1 MSRTSRTS
9 DQVQIHEQGLSRP
22 QVIRYYVSAAINRRG
37 LLFKQYVESVVLN
50 YYGSVWDRNRE
61 LKPFDIDSVKGLQA
75 AHKRIQRIVHT
86 PHGEHALFIP
96 SELEEALVEALPEP
110 ERSTCAR
117 VLCERYGF
125 IPMEKPQPEES
136 NRLAD
141 LGSFVKE
148 TGEAIQKLSEVLAD
162 NELSESELEQAHETR
177 SELMDVV
184 STAMCLI
191 RQFDD
196 FESSKR
202 S

>member
-9 DQVQIHEQGLSRP
+9 DQVQIHEHGLSRP

-86 PHGEHALFIP
+86 PHGEHPLFIP
-96 SELEEALVEALPEP
+96 SELEEALVKALPEP
-110 ERSTCAR
+110 ERSICAR

-125 IPMEKPQPEES
+125 IPMEKPTET

-177 SELMDVV
+177 TELMDVV

-191 RQFDD
+191 RQIDA
-196 FESSKR
+196 FERRKR
-202 S
+202 L

>member
-37 LLFKQYVESVVLN
+37 LLFKQYVETVVLHYN
-50 YYGSVWDRNRE
+50 ATVLQSNQE
-61 LKPFDIDSVKGLQA
+61 LKPFDVDSVKGLQA

-96 SELEEALVEALPEP
+96 SELEEALVNSLPEP

-125 IPMEKPQPEES
+125 IPMEPPEPS

-148 TGEAIQKLSEVLAD
+148 TGEAIHKLSEVLAD
-162 NELSESELEQAHETR
+162 NELSESELAQAHETR

-191 RQFDD
+191 RQLDA
-196 FESSKR
+196 FESGKR

>member
-22 QVIRYYVSAAINRRG
+22 QVIRYYVSMAINRRG
-37 LLFKQYVESVVLN
+37 LLFKQYVETVVQHYN
-50 YYGSVWDRNRE
+50 ATVWEQNRE
-61 LKPFDIDSVKGLQA
+61 LKPFDVDSVKGLQA

-86 PHGEHALFIP
+86 PHGEYPLFIP

-110 ERSTCAR
+110 ERSICAK

-125 IPMEKPQPEES
+125 IPMEKPTET

-148 TGEAIQKLSEVLAD
+148 TGEAIHKLSEVLAD
-162 NELSESELEQAHETR
+162 NELSESELAQAHETR

-191 RQFDD
+191 RQFDEI
-196 FESSKR
+196 ESGKR
-202 S
+202 P

>member
-1 MSRTSRTS
+1 MSPTRRTS

-37 LLFKQYVESVVLN
+37 LLFKQYVETVVLN
-50 YYGSVWDRNRE
+50 YNTTVWERNRE
-61 LKPFDIDSVKGLQA
+61 LKPFDVDSVKGLQA

-86 PHGEHALFIP
+86 PHGEHPLFIP
-96 SELEEALVEALPEP
+96 SELEEALVNALPEP

-125 IPMEKPQPEES
+125 IPMEKPTDT

-148 TGEAIQKLSEVLAD
+148 TGEAIHKLSEVLAD
-162 NELSESELEQAHETR
+162 NKLSESELAQAHDTR
-177 SELMDVV
+177 TELMDVV

-191 RQFDD
+191 RQLDA
-196 FESSKR
+196 FERGNKQ
-202 S
+202 